1 MRIRT
6 FFLTGIFFILL
17 THKKKFYFLFLHLQA
32 FFISQTFNFFNL
44 GTPAEIFF
52 WQKKFLKAK
61 RLYMGII
68 FKTFILPTYHLF
80 FMGERV
86 GFNIKQGN
94 ETSLI
99 YRQQWMEDPKIVV
112 SKTWDTLLTR
122 QKYVDGKFQTV
133 KGEVDQG
140 DVALRGDLDIGRAF
154 AALVYSNYE
163 PPFES
168 IEKDIHCDINDHGL
182 VTIDISDYKNWV
194 ITQTEI
200 DYDYESG
207 SSEGETK
214 IIGYMTEKGYKEIVG
229 YDDL

>member
-1 MRIRT
+1 
-6 FFLTGIFFILL
+6 
-17 THKKKFYFLFLHLQA
+17 
-32 FFISQTFNFFNL
+32 
-44 GTPAEIFF
+44 
-52 WQKKFLKAK
+52 
-61 RLYMGII
+61 MGII

-80 FMGERV
+80 FMGERI
-86 GFNIKQGN
+86 GFNIKVGSDKSQ
-94 ETSLI
+94 I
-99 YRQQWMEDPKIVV
+99 YRQHWMRNPVLVV
-112 SKTWDTLLTR
+112 TKTWDTLLTTKR
-122 QKYVDGKFQTV
+122 YVNGKFKKV
-133 KGEVDQG
+133 KGEVDG
-140 DVALRGDLDIGRAF
+140 GNVALRGDLDIGRAF

-214 IIGYMTEKGYKEIVG
+214 VIGYMTEKGYEEIVG